1 MKKIIILL
9 CLVLITAFLAT
20 PTSAIFN
27 GELDTEHTNVGAIVI
42 EWPEQYSVNGD
53 TIVGRL
59 CSATLIHEQ
68 VLVTAAHC
76 IQPLDIQ
83 EVSYD
88 DVWITFNQDATNIPE
103 DPDNDP
109 DYLDVKSWKAH
120 EDYEFQNRNSH
131 DIALVILA
139 DPVTEEMGIFPK
151 ALPDEGYMNNVH
163 KNLKGKNSPA
173 IQMMVVGYGTTKNMS
188 VPEYIE
194 DADRHFGMV
203 SLENLLPLYT
213 ITYQDDSLNNARTCN
228 GDSGGP
234 LFHIDQQGNET
245 LVGLLSTSS
254 GEYGDIKCE
263 IGNMFHYRLDTED
276 AQDWINGIM
285 SDLELEFP

>member
-1 MKKIIILL
+1 MKKIIIFL

-20 PTSAIFN
+20 PTSSIFN

-42 EWPEQYSVNGD
+42 DWPEQYSVNGD

-88 DVWITFNQDATNIPE
+88 DVWITFNQYATNIPE

-213 ITYQDDSLNNARTCN
+213 ITYQDDSLITPALATGTRAARYSILINRAMRHWWAYYPQVLENTVILNVKSATC
-228 GDSGGP
+228 
-234 LFHIDQQGNET
+234 
-245 LVGLLSTSS
+245 STTAWTRK
-254 GEYGDIKCE
+254 IPR
-263 IGNMFHYRLDTED
+263 IGSMVL
-276 AQDWINGIM
+276 
-285 SDLELEFP
+285 